1 MVSPRFLLQCS
12 YHHQTVGRTPSKTF
26 LTNWKQKKRPTPDHS
41 TLVKKLA
48 HAVWHRWGH
57 CNTENKANATATS
70 SVEVNR
76 NKKVPNC
83 RPAGVAVTDSP
94 SSIPGKVEGKER
106 STRRYSERKRRGVVD
121 SECKA
126 VARKTER
133 WDSKMEDI
141 R

>member
-1 MVSPRFLLQCS
+1 MVSPRFFLQCS

-83 RPAGVAVTDSP
+83 RRQGLRSQTAHRAYQERLREKNEVPEDTRKEKGEVSWIRNAKP
-94 SSIPGKVEGKER
+94 S
-106 STRRYSERKRRGVVD
+106 RGRQSD
-121 SECKA
+121 GILKW
-126 VARKTER
+126 RT
-133 WDSKMEDI
+133 
-141 R
+141 